1 MLSGQPIVSAMPT
14 VDDRLL
20 PGLEQRFHPG
30 PQIQILVAQDSKFD
44 IKKEI
49 LDDEQQQQLRRGEV
63 AAEVND
69 VDAATTTTTTSPLA
83 SNVADA
89 AIEKESCRRK
99 SLISENFDQF
109 WSIVGP
115 KVVSN
120 LSLWDF
126 LSDKTRFADTSSS
139 TAKTSAI
146 SRRKDV
152 AKLDFLLSEVECLI
166 EQVSGLIRTC
176 CLAADCAASD
186 VTCDDDDVTSC
197 DDSDFVELTASL
209 SKLLPDCDARNVRK
223 VRLKRREEIPEK
235 FRELIFEAVPA
246 SEVDHL
252 DEVIVL

>member
-14 VDDRLL
+14 IDDRLL

-69 VDAATTTTTTSPLA
+69 VDAATTTTTSPLA

-109 WSIVGP
+109 WSIVRP

-126 LSDKTRFADTSSS
+126 LSDKTRFTDTSSSS
-139 TAKTSAI
+139 TAKTSATR
-146 SRRKDV
+146 RRKDV

-166 EQVSGLIRTC
+166 EQVSDLIRTC

-246 SEVDHL
+246 AEVDHL
-252 DEVIVL
+252 DEVSVL